1 MRPGRHGLRSGKAD
15 KKKVGTLLVVLT
27 LAACE
32 NSAPTDTVDSL
43 VAHPERLGEVQRLC
57 KEEPGKVG
65 DAECAAAS
73 EAYRRRFM
81 GDGKTQYIPPP

>member
-1 MRPGRHGLRSGKAD
+1 MRHGRYGFKSGKTD
-15 KKKVGTLLVVLT
+15 MKEVGALLVVFA

-32 NSAPTDTVDSL
+32 NFAPTDTVDSL
-43 VAHPERLGEVQRLC
+43 VANPERLGEVQRVC
-57 KEEPGKVG
+57 KEEPGKVS

-81 GDGKTQYIPPP
+81 GDGKTQYTPRP

>member
-1 MRPGRHGLRSGKAD
+1 M
-15 KKKVGTLLVVLT
+15 KKVGILVVVLT

-43 VAHPERLGEVQRLC
+43 VANPERLSKVQRLC
-57 KEEPGKVG
+57 KEDPGKIGNAV
-65 DAECAAAS
+65 CAAAS

-81 GDGKTQYIPPP
+81 GDGKTQYTPRP

>member
-1 MRPGRHGLRSGKAD
+1 MRDGCYGLMKT
-15 KKKVGTLLVVLT
+15 VGVVVVFLT

-32 NSAPTDTVDSL
+32 KSPPADTVDSL
-43 VAHPERLGEVQRLC
+43 AANPERLNDVQRLC
-57 KEEPGKVG
+57 KDDPGKVG

-81 GDGKTQYIPPP
+81 GVGKTKYTSRP

>member
-1 MRPGRHGLRSGKAD
+1 M
-15 KKKVGTLLVVLT
+15 KKGGVLLVVLT

-43 VAHPERLGEVQRLC
+43 VANPERLSEVQRLC
-57 KEEPGKVG
+57 KDDPGKVG

-81 GDGKTQYIPPP
+81 GDGKTQYTPRP

>member
-1 MRPGRHGLRSGKAD
+1 M
-15 KKKVGTLLVVLT
+15 KKVGAVLVVLA

-43 VAHPERLGEVQRLC
+43 VVNPERLSEVPRLC
-57 KEEPGKVG
+57 KEETGNLG

-81 GDGKTQYIPPP
+81 GDGKTQYTPPP

>member
-1 MRPGRHGLRSGKAD
+1 MKT
-15 KKKVGTLLVVLT
+15 VGVLLVAMT

-32 NSAPTDTVDSL
+32 KSPPADTVDSL
-43 VAHPERLGEVQRLC
+43 AANPERLNEVQRLC
-57 KEEPGKVG
+57 KEDAGKVG

-81 GDGKTQYIPPP
+81 GDGKTQYTPRP